1 MSTNLGDGWARG
13 SFERAQSSS
22 CLKAQLTPLWKGSFL
37 LKHGRQGRPK
47 VHYFQLS
54 EDSMELVWTRSS
66 GTRRS
71 ISLSRVQDI
80 LLGQTSPVFRKFPL
94 KEEAWSFSLVYDT
107 SSSAHV
113 NTSGNMN
120 QSSRTLDLTFL
131 NKAQRD
137 VWYQGL
143 VEAAR
148 YAHQVMLQGGR
159 PQVMRRDLGDM
170 LMWGNVNFLGDD
182 SITFTNKAASP
193 HKEYQGLEA
202 ILSAGNTLHF
212 CTSPSSSLP
221 QSSIPVLIPS
231 NNLLNIEKACLG
243 HRHGVIQSAEGC
255 VYSFGEGKNGKL
267 GLGHDDDLSHPR
279 KIEYGFDT
287 LSSIVDVHSS
297 NESSL
302 AVTEDGRVYAWG
314 KCASPIPSLLN
325 SGVFSRIKI
334 ASVACGPYHCGAI
347 CSQGKLYT
355 WGEGLAGKL
364 GHGDVQSRV
373 QPTLVADLPG
383 VVQKVAC
390 GLWHTAAVVRF
401 QSEEDPPHGQDKTDV
416 EEAHQKSPHHRHR
429 RTLSHISS
437 TFGTVLTP
445 DATIDCYREGRG
457 GYLFTWGGA
466 HAPCLQ
472 GPGGESCENNKG
484 CLGHG
489 EDTIHRGELVPRMVK
504 GPLEGDSVK
513 DVAAGSNFTAV
524 ISTAGAV
531 YQMGSMGCV
540 IQQSALSSTPHPWEG
555 AYSPVAVRGPLSN
568 VFVDKID
575 CGMHHVVVAGRPFDR
590 RSARPTGE
598 MSSLV
603 FAWGRGREGQLG
615 QGKLEDSVFPVMIE
629 ALKSRHISSVACG
642 SFCSSVVCKHNTKK
656 IVSDFS
662 RDAWDTASY
671 YFNTLMERSSTLQG
685 LHSRVEKMSASLH
698 ETESNRGRSLDLS
711 SRDSFSRDSLHASL
725 SRPSKSVISV
735 SETSQS
741 GDMRHVRRSIG
752 QFASHHSLNSFSES
766 WEAPSR
772 YQSSSFQ
779 AQESSNSVEHT
790 PSRWK
795 KKKKSDIAHDAQDT
809 ATSVAR
815 PQYSHESG
823 LESEKATLQEQ
834 KHMLKQW
841 EQELKDKEER
851 LVARGNVHQTIPEGS
866 PSPSYC
872 WTEELDQGVSAT
884 FTMKNGKQK
893 LLRIRFSRDMFSP
906 ADVALWYELHQDTIL
921 TCTSPKHTTEQ
932 PDVSV
937 TNSISEVIQHI
948 HFSRRNMS
956 FDANELVQYH
966 QSMQQW
972 PSASE
977 TKNDNDD
984 QAEEV
989 ESLVSAVSHPS
1000 QLSDVDESN
1009 TEASM
1014 VSSVANALWQLSLK
1028 AWPWKGQSDQ
1038 SSNQSTTPPS

>member
-1 MSTNLGDGWARG
+1 MSLNLGEGLDKGA
-13 SFERAQSSS
+13 FERSQSSS
-22 CLKAQLTPLWKGSFL
+22 CLRAPAQLTPLWKGSFL

-54 EDSMELVWTRSS
+54 DDSMELVWTRAS

-71 ISLSRVQDI
+71 VPLSRVQDI
-80 LLGQTSPVFRKFPL
+80 LLGQASPVFRRFPL
-94 KEEAWSFSLVYDT
+94 KEDACSFSLVYDT
-107 SSSAHV
+107 STHSNAGGSTNH
-113 NTSGNMN
+113 
-120 QSSRTLDLTFL
+120 SSRTLDVTFL

-143 VEAAR
+143 VEATR
-148 YAHQVMLQGGR
+148 YAHQVMVQGR
-159 PQVMRRDLGDM
+159 PQSIRRDLGDM
-170 LMWGNVNFLGDD
+170 MMWGNVNFFGDD
-182 SITFTNKAASP
+182 TLTFTNKAASS
-193 HKEYQGLEA
+193 HQEYQGLEA
-202 ILSAGNTLHF
+202 MLPAGNTLPF
-212 CTSPSSSLP
+212 STSHSSSLP
-221 QSSIPVLIPS
+221 QSSIPLLIPS

-267 GLGHDDDLSHPR
+267 GLGHDDDVSHPR

-287 LSSIVDVHSS
+287 LSSIVDVHLS

-302 AVTEDGRVYAWG
+302 AVTQDGRLFAWG
-314 KCASPIPSLLN
+314 KVASPIPSLLN

-334 ASVACGPYHCGAI
+334 SSISCGPYHCGGI
-347 CSQGKLYT
+347 CDQGRLYT

-364 GHGDVQSRV
+364 GHGDVQSRA
-373 QPTLVADLPG
+373 QPTLVVDLPG

-390 GLWHTAAVVRF
+390 GLWHSAAIVRI
-401 QSEEDPPHGQDKTDV
+401 QSEDSHSQGQADV
-416 EEAHQKSPHHRHR
+416 EEVQRSPHHRHR
-429 RTLSHISS
+429 RTLSHISG
-437 TFGTVLTP
+437 TFGTILNP

-472 GPGGESCENNKG
+472 GQGGAFCENNKG

-489 EDTIHRGELVPRMVK
+489 EDSIYSGELAPRIVK

-531 YQMGSMGCV
+531 YQMGSMGCI
-540 IQQSALSSTPHPWEG
+540 IQQSTSSNTPHPWEG
-555 AYSPVAVRGPLSN
+555 AYSPVAVRGLLSN
-568 VFVDKID
+568 VYVDKID
-575 CGMHHVVVAGRPFDR
+575 CGLHHVVVAGRPFDR
-590 RSARPTGE
+590 KSARPVDE
-598 MSSLV
+598 VSSLV
-603 FAWGRGREGQLG
+603 FTWGRGREGQLG

-642 SFCSSVVCKHNTKK
+642 SFCSSIVCKQNTKK

-662 RDAWDTASY
+662 RDAWDTASRY
-671 YFNTLMERSSTLQG
+671 YNTLMERSNPLQG
-685 LHSRVEKMSASLH
+685 LHSHVEKTSGALH
-698 ETESNRGRSLDLS
+698 ETESFGRRSLDLS

-741 GDMRHVRRSIG
+741 GDVRVRRSIG

-772 YQSSSFQ
+772 YQSSSFRP
-779 AQESSNSVEHT
+779 QESSNSVEYT
-790 PSRWK
+790 PARWK
-795 KKKKSDIAHDAQDT
+795 KKIKSEISRDAQDT
-809 ATSVAR
+809 ASSMAR
-815 PQYSHESG
+815 PHYSRDST
-823 LESEKATLQEQ
+823 LESEKATLQEE
-834 KHMLKQW
+834 KYVLSQW
-841 EQELKDKEER
+841 AQELKDKEER
-851 LVARGNVHQTIPEGS
+851 LLTRGDANQTIPEGS
-866 PSPSYC
+866 PSSSYC

-906 ADVALWYELHQDTIL
+906 ADVALWYELHQDSIL
-921 TCTSPKHTTEQ
+921 TCTSPKYTKEA
-932 PDVSV
+932 DVSV
-937 TNSISEVIQHI
+937 TQANSISEAIRHV
-948 HFSRRNMS
+948 HFSRKNMS
-956 FDANELVQYH
+956 FDAHELVRYH
-966 QSMQQW
+966 QTMQHL
-972 PSASE
+972 PCPPAE
-977 TKNDNDD
+977 TKDD
-984 QAEEV
+984 DDDATFLSDRAEV

-1000 QLSDVDESN
+1000 QLSDTDEID
-1009 TEASM
+1009 TKTSM
-1014 VSSVANALWQLSLK
+1014 ASSVANALWQLSLK
-1028 AWPWKGQSDQ
+1028 AFSWTGQSHR
-1038 SSNQSTTPPS
+1038 SKSTPTT

>member
-1 MSTNLGDGWARG
+1 MSTNVGNGWANG
-13 SFERAQSSS
+13 SFERGRSSS
-22 CLKAQLTPLWKGSFL
+22 SLKAQLTPLWKGSFL

-71 ISLSRVQDI
+71 VPLSRVQDI
-80 LLGQTSPVFRKFPL
+80 LLGQASPVFRKFPL
-94 KEEAWSFSLVYDT
+94 KDEASSFSLVYDA
-107 SSSAHV
+107 SSAVYV
-113 NTSGNMN
+113 NTSGNTN

-148 YAHQVMLQGGR
+148 YAHQVMIQGQR
-159 PQVMRRDLGDM
+159 PPIIRRDLGDM
-170 LMWGNVNFLGDD
+170 MMWGNVNFLGDD
-182 SITFTNKAASP
+182 SNTFTNKAASP

-202 ILSAGNTLHF
+202 MLPAGNTLHF

-221 QSSIPVLIPS
+221 QSSIPLLIPS
-231 NNLLNIEKACLG
+231 NNLLNIEKACVG
-243 HRHGVIQSAEGC
+243 HRHCVIQSAEGC

-287 LSSIVDVHSS
+287 LSSIVDVHLS

-334 ASVACGPYHCGAI
+334 ASVACGPYHCGGI

-355 WGEGLAGKL
+355 WGEGMAGKL
-364 GHGDVQSRV
+364 GHGDVQSRS

-383 VVQKVAC
+383 VVQKVSC
-390 GLWHTAAVVRF
+390 GLWHSAAIVRF
-401 QSEEDPPHGQDKTDV
+401 QSEGDPPPQSQDQTHV
-416 EEAHQKSPHHRHR
+416 EEVQRSPHHRHR

-437 TFGTVLTP
+437 TFGTILTP

-466 HAPCLQ
+466 HSPCLQ
-472 GPGGESCENNKG
+472 GQGREFCENNKG

-489 EDTIHRGELVPRMVK
+489 EDTIYCGELAPRMVK

-531 YQMGSMGCV
+531 YQMGSMGCI
-540 IQQSALSSTPHPWEG
+540 IQQSTLSSTPHPWEG

-575 CGMHHVVVAGRPFDR
+575 CGLHHVVVAGRPFDR
-590 RSARPTGE
+590 RSARPVGE
-598 MSSLV
+598 VSSLV

-642 SFCSSVVCKHNTKK
+642 SFCSSVMCKHNAKK

-685 LHSRVEKMSASLH
+685 MHSRIEKTSALLH
-698 ETESNRGRSLDLS
+698 ETESNTGRSLDMS
-711 SRDSFSRDSLHASL
+711 SKNSFSRDSLHASL

-779 AQESSNSVEHT
+779 AQESSNSVEYT
-790 PSRWK
+790 PCRWK
-795 KKKKSDIAHDAQDT
+795 KKKKSDTSHDAQDT

-815 PQYSHESG
+815 PQYSHESR

-834 KHMLKQW
+834 KHILKQW

-851 LVARGNVHQTIPEGS
+851 LLVGGHMSQTIPEGP

-893 LLRIRFSRDMFSP
+893 LLRIRFSRDIFSP

-921 TCTSPKHTTEQ
+921 TCTSPKHTAEQ

-937 TNSISEVIQHI
+937 TKSVSEVIQHI

-966 QSMQQW
+966 QSMQHW

-977 TKNDNDD
+977 TKNDDD
-984 QAEEV
+984 DDELAEE

-1000 QLSDVDESN
+1000 QVSDTDESDPK
-1009 TEASM
+1009 ASM
-1014 VSSVANALWQLSLK
+1014 ISSVSNALWQLSLK

-1038 SSNQSTTPPS
+1038 SNKNKPIS